1 MSDNSTVKHYQQLIK
16 AVDQEI
22 RQKEISIGLLQRR
35 KRALEHGLEFYQ
47 NPEAV
52 AITEVTNPPMLSSLR
67 LAGVRV

>member
-1 MSDNSTVKHYQQLIK
+1 MSHDSTVKHYQQLIK

-35 KRALEHGLEFYQ
+35 KRALEHDLEFYQ

-52 AITEVTNPPMLSSLR
+52 TVEGVTNPLMLSSLR